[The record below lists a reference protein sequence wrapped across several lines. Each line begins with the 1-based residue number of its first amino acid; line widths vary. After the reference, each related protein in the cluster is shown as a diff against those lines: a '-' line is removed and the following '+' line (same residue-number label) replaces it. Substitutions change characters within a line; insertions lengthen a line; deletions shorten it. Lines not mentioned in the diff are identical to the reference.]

1 VTKFKKLIV
10 ENKTQL
16 AIGAVT
22 IVGVAI
28 TAKLASQAGAEAT
41 LDTVKN
47 HLQLKI
53 VLNEEVLQ
61 LKNAA
66 IPTA

>member
-1 VTKFKKLIV
+1 MTKIKKFIV

-16 AIGAVT
+16 AIGALT
-22 IVGVAI
+22 TVGVAI
-28 TAKLASQAGAEAT
+28 TAKLAAQAGAEAT

-53 VLNEEVLQ
+53 VLNDEVLQ
-61 LKNAA
+61 LKD
-66 IPTA
+66 ITTPTL